1 MKKIKIISWFNFAL
15 LYIYACLLVAI
26 IVFASINVE
35 ENPSSTNTI
44 QILLLTCLG
53 IIGIILVL
61 GFTNLILCVKHS
73 NEIID
78 GNMLLTSL
86 KIKLGLIPFFVIN
99 FIFWGIFWLGTFNV
113 FLILLAPIVWIVSI
127 ITTYLFFLVQGTP
140 NVVFLVKKFSLTKE
154 IIYLIYAILHFIYI
168 VDIIGALFIYQKEKG
183 LNPQNMSSTISK

>member
-35 ENPSSTNTI
+35 KNPSSTNTI

-78 GNMLLTSL
+78 GNMLKTSL

-168 VDIIGALFIYQKEKG
+168 VDIIGALFIYQKEKR
-183 LNPQNMSSTISK
+183 LNPQNISSTISK

>member
-26 IVFASINVE
+26 IVFASINAE

-78 GNMLLTSL
+78 GNMLKTSL

>member
-26 IVFASINVE
+26 IVFASINAE

-61 GFTNLILCVKHS
+61 GFTNFILCVKHS

-78 GNMLLTSL
+78 GNMLKTSL

>member
-1 MKKIKIISWFNFAL
+1 
-15 LYIYACLLVAI
+15 
-26 IVFASINVE
+26 
-35 ENPSSTNTI
+35 
-44 QILLLTCLG
+44 
-53 IIGIILVL
+53 
-61 GFTNLILCVKHS
+61 
-73 NEIID
+73 
-78 GNMLLTSL
+78 MLKTSL

-183 LNPQNMSSTISK
+183 LNPQNMSSTISKQIVKAIKDIVYFLIEAKIFCFKINYFI

>member
-1 MKKIKIISWFNFAL
+1 M
-15 LYIYACLLVAI
+15 
-26 IVFASINVE
+26 
-35 ENPSSTNTI
+35 
-44 QILLLTCLG
+44 
-53 IIGIILVL
+53 L

-78 GNMLLTSL
+78 GNMLKTSL

-168 VDIIGALFIYQKEKG
+168 VDIIGALFIYQKEKR
-183 LNPQNMSSTISK
+183 LNPQNISSTISK

>member
-78 GNMLLTSL
+78 GNMLKTSL

-154 IIYLIYAILHFIYI
+154 IIYLIYAILHLIYI
-168 VDIIGALFIYQKEKG
+168 VDIIGALFIYQKEKR
-183 LNPQNMSSTISK
+183 LNPQNISSTISK

>member
-78 GNMLLTSL
+78 GNMLKTSL

>member
-78 GNMLLTSL
+78 GNMLKTSL

-99 FIFWGIFWLGTFNV
+99 FIFWGYFGLE
-113 FLILLAPIVWIVSI
+113 LL
-127 ITTYLFFLVQGTP
+127 TYF
-140 NVVFLVKKFSLTKE
+140 
-154 IIYLIYAILHFIYI
+154 
-168 VDIIGALFIYQKEKG
+168 
-183 LNPQNMSSTISK
+183 

>member
-78 GNMLLTSL
+78 GNMLKTSL

-168 VDIIGALFIYQKEKG
+168 VDIIGALFIYQKEKR
-183 LNPQNMSSTISK
+183 LNPQNISSTISK